1 MSKRKRLGQHFLV
14 SDNVA
19 KSIVTAAKLTKNDVV
34 LEIGTGRGILV
45 PLLCNKAKKVISIE
59 YDRQLYRDAIIK
71 FSNISNLT
79 LKHGNGFKTNEKFSV
94 FVSNLPYSQSRKAI
108 EWLIQKN
115 YSKAVIM
122 VQEDFAKKLLNNQKN
137 HKAISVLVNYATD
150 IVPILNVKKTN
161 FFPQPKVHS
170 TVIKLT
176 RKKSVSKNLI
186 QTVHK
191 LFSYRRKTLQNVLKQ
206 FGQKIQSG
214 KRIDDL
220 TGDEIIKIAKRI
232 NKK

>member
-1 MSKRKRLGQHFLV
+1 MRKRKRLGQHFLA
-14 SDNVA
+14 SENIA
-19 KSIVTAAKLTKNDVV
+19 KSIVSAAKLTKNDVV

-59 YDRQLYRDAIIK
+59 YDKVLYHDAALK

-122 VQEDFAKKLLNNQKN
+122 VQEDFAKKLLNNEN
-137 HKAISVLVNYATD
+137 HKAISVLVNYAAELT
-150 IVPILNVKKTN
+150 PILNVKKTN
-161 FFPQPKVHS
+161 FIPQPKVNS

-176 RKKSVSKNLI
+176 RKKSVSKDLI

-191 LFSYRRKTLQNVLKQ
+191 LFSFRRKTLQNILKQ
-206 FGQKIQSG
+206 FGQNIQSE
-214 KRIDDL
+214 KRLDDL
-220 TGDEIIKIAKRI
+220 TGDEIIKIAKQI